1 MAGVAGAYPRHQGN
15 RWSNGWPGPP
25 RLHTIDHRTAFVHRR
40 TISRPWRLLC
50 TVAQRS
56 PSPPPCSSRPPC
68 CPPARA
74 GPGPGPRPSSA
85 ASGSRPPHSR
95 PRWSPSA
102 TPRTGPT
109 AAAAQLIQASPG
121 LERVKLN
128 KMIQTAVL
136 ERAAKDAGVTVS
148 PREVGEFRQAQL
160 EKAGSSERLEASA
173 LEQAQL
179 APAQLE
185 ADARFKLLRD
195 KLFEHYGSQDKALE
209 RLAAAAKELHIK
221 VNPRYGVWDAQ
232 QIVLGDQA
240 TPWITQ
246 RTRPEQAA
254 AGA

>member
-1 MAGVAGAYPRHQGN
+1 M
-15 RWSNGWPGPP
+15 
-25 RLHTIDHRTAFVHRR
+25 HRR
-40 TISRPWRLLC
+40 TALS
-50 TVAQRS
+50 V
-56 PSPPPCSSRPPC
+56 
-68 CPPARA
+68 
-74 GPGPGPRPSSA
+74 SA
-85 ASGSRPPHSR
+85 ALLVAAPLLSACSDGARP
-95 PRWSPSA
+95 
-102 TPRTGPT
+102 GT
-109 AAAAQLIQASPG
+109 AAVVGGERITTSALQAQVVAVRDAQNRADGSAAQLIQASPG

-246 RTRPEQAA
+246 RSRPEQAA